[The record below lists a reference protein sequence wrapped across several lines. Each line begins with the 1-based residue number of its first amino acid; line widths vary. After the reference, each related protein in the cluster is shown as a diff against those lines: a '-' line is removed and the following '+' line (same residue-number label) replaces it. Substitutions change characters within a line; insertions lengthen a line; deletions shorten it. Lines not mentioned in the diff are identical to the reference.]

1 MRPLINVFKC
11 SAIEFYPPKPPVT
24 VCCPTVSFRIQ
35 QEPHAGSGHEHAS
48 ILIQAS
54 SAAKCSGRMVVPHKS
69 TPKEET
75 WMNFYTHQHKHYC
88 GIDLHTKAMYVC
100 ILDQGG
106 TILVHKNLPTTPE
119 AFLRV
124 IAPYR
129 EDVVVG
135 VECMFTWYW
144 LADLCAKEGIAFVL
158 GHALYMK
165 AIHGG
170 KAKND
175 KIDAHKIAVLLRGG
189 MLPQAYVYP
198 AEMRATRDLLRRRC
212 HLVRKRA
219 ELLAHIQNTNSQYN
233 LPELGKKLAY
243 KANREGVED
252 HFPDPSVR
260 KTIEVDV
267 SLIDHYDKLLGEVE
281 LYITRSA
288 KAHDVQTFARLQSVP
303 GIGQIL
309 ALVILYEIQDIARF
323 PRVQDFVSY
332 CRLVKCAKESG
343 GKRLGTSGK
352 KIGNVHLRWAFA
364 EAAVL
369 FIRQSQPGKEY
380 FAKLEHQHGKAKAL
394 TVLAHKLGRAVYY
407 MLTREQAFDL
417 NRFVTA

>member
-1 MRPLINVFKC
+1 V
-11 SAIEFYPPKPPVT
+11 
-24 VCCPTVSFRIQ
+24 
-35 QEPHAGSGHEHAS
+35 
-48 ILIQAS
+48 
-54 SAAKCSGRMVVPHKS
+54 
-69 TPKEET
+69 
-75 WMNFYTHQHKHYC
+75 
-88 GIDLHTKAMYVC
+88 
-100 ILDQGG
+100 
-106 TILVHKNLPTTPE
+106 
-119 AFLRV
+119 
-124 IAPYR
+124 
-129 EDVVVG
+129 
-135 VECMFTWYW
+135 
-144 LADLCAKEGIAFVL
+144 ADLCEKEGITFVL

-212 HLVRKRA
+212 HLVHKRA
-219 ELLAHIQNTNSQYN
+219 ELLVHIQNTNSQYN
-233 LPELGKKLAY
+233 LPEMGKKLAY
-243 KANREGVED
+243 KANREGVAD

-260 KTIEVDV
+260 KSIEVDV
-267 SLIDHYDKLLGEVE
+267 ALMDHYDKLLGEVE
-281 LYITRSA
+281 LYITRTA
-288 KAHDVQTFARLQSVP
+288 KLHDVQTFTRLQSVP

-332 CRLVKCAKESG
+332 CRLVKCAKESN

-364 EAAVL
+364 EAAIL
-369 FIRQSQPGKEY
+369 FLRQNQLGKEY
-380 FAKLEHQHGKAKAL
+380 FTKLEHKHGKAKAL
-394 TVLAHKLGRAVYY
+394 TVLAHKLARAVYY

-417 NRFVTA
+417 QRFVSA